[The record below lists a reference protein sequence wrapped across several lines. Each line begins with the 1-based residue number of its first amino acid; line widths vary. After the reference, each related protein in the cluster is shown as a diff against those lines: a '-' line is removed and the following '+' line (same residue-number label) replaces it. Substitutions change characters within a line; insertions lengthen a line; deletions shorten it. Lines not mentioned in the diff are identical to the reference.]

1 MTATIQLNG
10 VSKFFG
16 NIIALKDISFEA
28 HKGEV
33 TALLGDNGAG
43 KSTLIKCLSGVH
55 VPDEGEII
63 IEGKPVKFSS
73 PRQAA
78 AAGIGTVYQDL
89 ALQPLMSV
97 SRNFFLGREI
107 NKGLFLDLDKMSE
120 ITRQEMAKL
129 GIDVADPNQPIG
141 TLSGGQRQTLAISR
155 AIYFGAKVLILD
167 EPTSALGQKQQLEVL
182 RTINEVRNRKDIAI
196 IFITH
201 NDLHAR
207 LIGDRFTFLNRGRI
221 LADGNREDIDTNN
234 LRSLMAGGAE
244 LAELQAELKKL
255 ICFKSGFRWLAVNAH
270 QADRLKYLLSVAMKK
285 LFIWA
290 ISLISFVV
298 VAGVFIWFVNPLD
311 IRDRVLVNQIV
322 KMRVAPERLNNPKK
336 PS

>member
-1 MTATIQLNG
+1 MTATIQLTG

-28 HKGEV
+28 YKGEV

-55 VPDEGEII
+55 TPDEGEII
-63 IEGKPVKFSS
+63 IEGKPVKFNS

-107 NKGLFLDLDKMSE
+107 SKGLFLDLDKMSE
-120 ITRQEMAKL
+120 ITRREMAKL
-129 GIDVADPNQPIG
+129 GIDVTDPNQPIG

-221 LADGNREDIDTNN
+221 LADGNREAIDNDN

-244 LAELQAELKKL
+244 LAELEAELT
-255 ICFKSGFRWLAVNAH
+255 N
-270 QADRLKYLLSVAMKK
+270 
-285 LFIWA
+285 
-290 ISLISFVV
+290 
-298 VAGVFIWFVNPLD
+298 
-311 IRDRVLVNQIV
+311 
-322 KMRVAPERLNNPKK
+322 
-336 PS
+336 

>member
-1 MTATIQLNG
+1 MIPTIQLKG

-28 HKGEV
+28 RRGEV

-55 VPDEGEII
+55 TPSEGDILIDGE
-63 IEGKPVKFSS
+63 PVRFRT
-73 PRQAA
+73 PRDAA
-78 AAGIGTVYQDL
+78 SAGIGTVFQDL

-107 NKGLFLDLDKMSE
+107 SKGVFLDMDTMDE
-120 ITRQEMAKL
+120 ITREEMGKL
-129 GIDVADPNQPIG
+129 GIDITDPQQPIG
-141 TLSGGQRQTLAISR
+141 TMSGGQRQTLAIAR

-182 RTINEVRNRKDIAI
+182 RTVNQVRDRNDIAI

-201 NDLHAR
+201 NDLHAK

-221 LADGNREDIDTNN
+221 LAEGERAEIDTDN
-234 LRSLMAGGAE
+234 LRSLMAGGVE
-244 LAELQAELKKL
+244 LAELE
-255 ICFKSGFRWLAVNAH
+255 IEFK
-270 QADRLKYLLSVAMKK
+270 Q
-285 LFIWA
+285 
-290 ISLISFVV
+290 
-298 VAGVFIWFVNPLD
+298 
-311 IRDRVLVNQIV
+311 
-322 KMRVAPERLNNPKK
+322 
-336 PS
+336 

>member
-55 VPDEGEII
+55 APDEGEII

-120 ITRQEMAKL
+120 ITRREMAKL
-129 GIDVADPNQPIG
+129 GIDVTDPNQPIG
-141 TLSGGQRQTLAISR
+141 TLSGGQRQTLTISR

-182 RTINEVRNRKDIAI
+182 RTVNEVRNRKDIAI

-221 LADGNREDIDTNN
+221 LANGNREAIDTDN

-244 LAELQAELKKL
+244 LAELEAELK
-255 ICFKSGFRWLAVNAH
+255 N
-270 QADRLKYLLSVAMKK
+270 
-285 LFIWA
+285 
-290 ISLISFVV
+290 
-298 VAGVFIWFVNPLD
+298 
-311 IRDRVLVNQIV
+311 
-322 KMRVAPERLNNPKK
+322 
-336 PS
+336 